1 MATTATTGPGL
12 LATPARADRD
22 VVLILGYTSWAGAA
36 RRGRVHAEDRLT
48 LELIDSERAGR
59 VLVCNPFRS
68 LPAKLVRSALGGEEE
83 IFPASET
90 RRLHEPTRLRRNDPT
105 GTAAIK
111 RSCAAY
117 ERSARAASEEF
128 GLHRPAVIVT
138 HPLIAGFGD
147 FGWAGPVTY
156 YANDDLTAFPPLAR
170 WRPAIDASFARM
182 RREGR
187 RAVALTPRSLRSIGP
202 SGLAAVVPCGIEPA
216 EWIEPGAPPAWF
228 LDLPEPRLLYVGT
241 LDERIDL
248 EAVRRIAEARPEA
261 SLTLVGPGAGSARF
275 SSLRSLPQV
284 TVRDAVPRE
293 ELRGLVAGAD
303 VGLIPHVRSEQ
314 TEAMS
319 PLKLYEYIAAGTAV
333 AAVDLPGVRGVCPDR
348 TVLSPDGAG
357 LAEAARRALELGP
370 WTESARREFIARNA
384 WSSRFDRLLDIALA
398 PAAAANPQPLL
409 EV

>member
-12 LATPARADRD
+12 LAPPARADHD
-22 VVLILGYTSWAGAA
+22 IVLILGYTSWAGAA

-48 LELIDSERAGR
+48 LELIGSERAGR

-68 LPAKLVRSALGGEEE
+68 LPAKLVRSTLGSEEP
-83 IFPASET
+83 FPGSET
-90 RRLHEPTRLRRNDPT
+90 RWLHEPTRLRRNDPT
-105 GTAAIK
+105 GTAAIE

-117 ERSARAASEEF
+117 ERSARAAAEEF

-170 WRPAIDASFARM
+170 WRPAIEASFARM

-202 SGLAAVVPCGIEPA
+202 SGLAAIVPCGIEPE
-216 EWIEPGAPPAWF
+216 EWIEPGTPPAWF
-228 LDLPEPRLLYVGT
+228 IDLPEPRLLYVGT

-248 EAVRRIAEARPEA
+248 GAVRKIAESRPEA

-275 SSLRSLPQV
+275 ASLRSLPQV
-284 TVRDAVPRE
+284 TVRDAVSRE
-293 ELRGLVAGAD
+293 ELRGLVAAAD
-303 VGLIPHVRSEQ
+303 VGLIPHVRSAQ

-333 AAVDLPGVRGVCPDR
+333 AAVDLPGVRGVCPER

-357 LAEAARRALELGP
+357 LAEAVQGGLELGP
-370 WTESARREFIARNA
+370 WTETARREFIAQNA
-384 WSSRFDRLLDIALA
+384 WSARFERLLDIALA
-398 PAAAANPQPLL
+398 PATGRANTRPLL
-409 EV
+409 EA